1 MCIGGAGQDSEGEAQ
16 GSPGMWPVIPQQTH
30 LGKLWS
36 NTGVMRQH
44 KEEKKKRKR
53 KQSENRGRRDC
64 LKYKKREDAQC
75 GPGDGSGLWP
85 VFTVTSPCGQWPAP
99 AGVWT
104 WLQERTESILPSLGV
119 TLGETL
125 PRSSLP
131 FPPYISQGR
140 SSAHLLP
147 LTLLPPP
154 THVCL
159 EMEFWMDP
167 RRDGYRTGLTVTT

>member
-1 MCIGGAGQDSEGEAQ
+1 MACHPPTDSPWETLEQ
-16 GSPGMWPVIPQQTH
+16 H
-30 LGKLWS
+30 R
-36 NTGVMRQH
+36 VMRQH
-44 KEEKKKRKR
+44 EEEEKKRKR
-53 KQSENRGRRDC
+53 KQSENRGQRDC

-75 GPGDGSGLWP
+75 GPGDGSGPSP

-131 FPPYISQGR
+131 FPPYLSQGR
-140 SSAHLLP
+140 SSAHLCPSLFSHP
-147 LTLLPPP
+147 QPMFVLRWNSGWT
-154 THVCL
+154 
-159 EMEFWMDP
+159 P
-167 RRDGYRTGLTVTT
+167 RGMGTGQV